1 MQLNTYIFFDGTCEE
16 AMTAYAKVLGGKLN
30 RVVRFRDMAPS
41 EGGAGPNTPPGW
53 DDKIMHM
60 RLDVDG
66 RWLMASDAPPER
78 RQKAGGF
85 YVQLEVPTP
94 EEAGRVYAAL
104 KDGGNVIMELQEM
117 PWAQRFA
124 MIVDRYGTPW
134 MINCDRTM

>member
-16 AMTAYAKVLGGKLN
+16 AMTAYAKVLGGKLD
-30 RVVRFRDMAPS
+30 RVVRFRDMP
-41 EGGAGPNTPPGW
+41 GPNTPPGW

-60 RLDVDG
+60 RLDLEG
-66 RWLMASDAPPER
+66 RSLMASDAPPER
-78 RQKAGGF
+78 KQKSGGF

-94 EEAGRVYAAL
+94 EEAGRVYAAF
-104 KDGGNVIMELQEM
+104 KEGGNVIMELQEM

-134 MINCDRTM
+134 MINCDKTM